1 MQLSCVFEKKNAI
14 SCLRHERIKLI
25 SLCYT
30 IQAFKQAYGF
40 SSIMPLRDKVHWEKM
55 NGAEFKPPL
64 YEKGGRPKKSW
75 RKQPQELEGSTKI
88 SKHGVQI
95 HCTYCGG
102 CKRKADLNGKKLPVK
117 RSRESPHGGEE
128 PDITQVEYNII
139 IQYPIQVIIELTF
152 NC

>member
-1 MQLSCVFEKKNAI
+1 MEL
-14 SCLRHERIKLI
+14 KLNI
-25 SLCYT
+25 HCM
-30 IQAFKQAYGF
+30 K
-40 SSIMPLRDKVHWEKM
+40 RRWEDQKIT
-55 NGAEFKPPL
+55 
-64 YEKGGRPKKSW
+64 R
-75 RKQPQELEGSTKI
+75 RKQQQELEGGTKI

-102 CKRKADLNGKKLPVK
+102 CKKRKADLNGKKLPVK